1 MKKMLDDPTAFRPM
15 KVTAS
20 RELGIGFELEP
31 VIKKVTLDKVR
42 LYTGWPQSRSY
53 HNDYTEAH
61 LKGLREPILL
71 GNQIL
76 DFIFELLI
84 KFFGQGYLGGNLSV
98 ELIRQMHADDVIT
111 TKGIIQK
118 KVVEGDAVRLIL
130 DVSCENQFG
139 EKVIFGT
146 ASGLV
151 H

>member
-1 MKKMLDDPTAFRPM
+1 MSTKFEDPTAFRPM

-20 RELGIGFELEP
+20 RELENGFELEP
-31 VIKKVTLDKVR
+31 IIKKVTLDKVR
-42 LYTGWPQSRSY
+42 LYTDWPQSKNY
-53 HNDYTEAH
+53 HNDYPEAYD
-61 LKGLREPILL
+61 KGLKEPILL

-76 DFIFELLI
+76 DHIFELLI

-111 TKGIIQK
+111 TRGIIRE
-118 KVVEGDAVRLIL
+118 KVVEGDAVKLIL
-130 DVSCENQFG
+130 DISCENQFD
-139 EKVIFGT
+139 EKVIIGT

>member
-1 MKKMLDDPTAFRPM
+1 MSAMIDDPTAFRPM

-31 VIKKVTLDKVR
+31 VVKKVTLDKVR

-53 HNDYTEAH
+53 HNDYAEAH
-61 LKGLREPILL
+61 RKGLDEPILL

-76 DFIFELLI
+76 DYIFELLI

-98 ELIRQMHADDVIT
+98 QLIRQMHADDEIT
-111 TKGIIQK
+111 TRGIIQK
-118 KVVEGDAVRLIL
+118 REVEGDALRLIL
-130 DVSCENQFG
+130 DISCENQFG